1 VGESGAAI
9 RFHAER
15 TYLITGGLRGLGPT
29 VAEWLVRQGA
39 RHLVLMGRSEP
50 PATTRE
56 AVARMQR
63 AGARVLV
70 AQGDGSRHGDLERI
84 LAESSRTM
92 PPLAGVIHG
101 AGVLDDATLLQQD
114 WARFETV
121 LAPKALGA
129 WNLHV
134 LTHGLELDVF
144 ALFSTGAA
152 MLGAGG
158 QANHAAANAFLDA
171 LAFHRRAL
179 GLPAV
184 SINWGAWAEV
194 GAAAGRELGPGMRR
208 FSVEEGL
215 EALGR
220 VLSAAQPSAGPCIT
234 QLAVLDV
241 EWHQALGVTRDADAS
256 PLLRELLAAE
266 RRPAGPGPA
275 RPEPSLLATLETAPP
290 GHRSTLIQ
298 RFVRRTA
305 ADVLGLAGADG
316 IAAHRPLQELG
327 LDSLMA
333 VELRNKLGQ
342 AVGRALPATL
352 LFEYSTVEAL
362 TEFLS
367 AEVLTELEP
376 RPAGAGAEPGRD
388 RSDERSETGTSDATD
403 LDDLS

>member
-1 VGESGAAI
+1 
-9 RFHAER
+9 
-15 TYLITGGLRGLGPT
+15 
-29 VAEWLVRQGA
+29 
-39 RHLVLMGRSEP
+39 
-50 PATTRE
+50 
-56 AVARMQR
+56 ARMQR
-63 AGARVLV
+63 AGGRVFV
-70 AQGDGSRHGDLERI
+70 AQGDVSRYCDFERF
-84 LAESSRTM
+84 LAETTRTI
-92 PPLAGVIHG
+92 PPLAGVILVVV
-101 AGVLDDATLLQQD
+101 VLDDATLLQLVC
-114 WARFETV
+114 ARFQTG

-134 LTHGLELDVF
+134 LTCDLGLDVF

-220 VLSAAQPSAGPCIT
+220 VLSAAQLSAGPRVT

-256 PLLRELLAAE
+256 PLLRELLASE
-266 RRPAGPGPA
+266 RRPVGPGAA
-275 RPEPSLLATLETAPP
+275 RPEPSLLAKLETAPP
-290 GHRSTLIQ
+290 GHRNALIQ

-305 ADVLGLAGADG
+305 ADVLGLGGGDG

-333 VELRNKLGQ
+333 VELRNKL
-342 AVGRALPATL
+342 
-352 LFEYSTVEAL
+352 
-362 TEFLS
+362 
-367 AEVLTELEP
+367 
-376 RPAGAGAEPGRD
+376 
-388 RSDERSETGTSDATD
+388 
-403 LDDLS
+403 

>member
-1 VGESGAAI
+1 SRRHTRFSRDWSSDVCSSDLAAARLATEIIDDARDRANGRAREDQIAFRGGNRRVRRVVRAASIGEPGAAL
-9 RFHAER
+9 RFHEER
-15 TYLITGGLRGLGPT
+15 TYLISGGLRGLGPA

-56 AVARMQR
+56 ALERMQR

-70 AQGDGSRHGDLERI
+70 AQGDVSRYGDLERI
-84 LAESSRTM
+84 LADASRTM

-114 WARFETV
+114 WSRFETV

-134 LTHGLELDVF
+134 LTCDLGLDVF
-144 ALFSTGAA
+144 VLFSSGVGL
-152 MLGAGG
+152 LGAGG

-171 LAFHRRAL
+171 LAHHRRAL

-184 SINWGAWAEV
+184 TINWGAWAEI

-220 VLSAAQPSAGPCIT
+220 VLSAAQASTEPRIT

-241 EWHQALGVTRDADAS
+241 DWHQALGVTRDSDAS
-256 PLLRELLAAE
+256 PLVRELLAA
-266 RRPAGPGPA
+266 
-275 RPEPSLLATLETAPP
+275 
-290 GHRSTLIQ
+290 
-298 RFVRRTA
+298 
-305 ADVLGLAGADG
+305 
-316 IAAHRPLQELG
+316 
-327 LDSLMA
+327 
-333 VELRNKLGQ
+333 
-342 AVGRALPATL
+342 
-352 LFEYSTVEAL
+352 
-362 TEFLS
+362 
-367 AEVLTELEP
+367 
-376 RPAGAGAEPGRD
+376 
-388 RSDERSETGTSDATD
+388 
-403 LDDLS
+403 